1 MKASELRY
9 TLKEMIDNLPDPLL
23 ERLEPKLREEIAN
36 LLDEWRWEQLFSQ
49 ARQQGLFDE
58 MVKEVEEQIERGE
71 VSDLSE
77 LFS

>member
-1 MKASELRY
+1 
-9 TLKEMIDNLPDPLL
+9 LPDPLL

-58 MVKEVEEQIERGE
+58 MVKEVEEQIECGE